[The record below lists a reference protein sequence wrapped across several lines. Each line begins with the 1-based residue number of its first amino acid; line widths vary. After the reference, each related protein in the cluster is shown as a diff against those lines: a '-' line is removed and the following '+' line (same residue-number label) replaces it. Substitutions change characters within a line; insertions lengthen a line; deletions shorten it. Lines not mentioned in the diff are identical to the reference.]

1 MTEIKQPKI
10 RFKGFTDIWEQYK
23 LGDLAE
29 IVGGGTPSTKVSEY
43 WNGNIDWYAPA
54 ELGSKRYL
62 KKSEKTITEL
72 GLKKSSAKLLPI
84 GTVLFTSRAGIGN
97 TAILEKEGTT
107 NQGFQSI
114 VPKSDILDTY
124 FIYSRTKELKKYGET
139 KGAGTTFIEVSGKE
153 MSKMNINVPNIEEQ
167 QKIGAF
173 FKSLDDTIVLHQQKL
188 EVTKQFKQTMLKKMF
203 PKKDSNIPE
212 IRFKGFTS
220 EWKEQELKEFLS
232 KPKLEELNLTSP
244 DDLMTL
250 KLNLGGLVSSKN
262 KTTLSLTS
270 TKYYKRKAGQFI
282 FGKQNFFNGSMAII
296 PERFNNKGTSSF
308 VPSLNIKNIN
318 SYFLYLNMSR
328 KDFYKEKEV
337 LAEGT
342 GSKVLS
348 ENTLLSFKIK
358 ITENSNEQELI
369 GNYFKELDNKIK
381 DLEQKLETYK
391 EFKKAMLQ
399 KMFI

>member
-10 RFKGFTDIWEQYK
+10 RFKGNIDNWEQRK
-23 LGDLAE
+23 GSEIFKTVSDKNHPDLPVLSASQKKGMVLRND
-29 IVGGGTPSTKVSEY
+29 I
-43 WNGNIDWYAPA
+43 NIDIKYDKKSLSTYKKVLYGQFVVHLRSFQGGFAFSNVEGITSPAYTILDFKNENSDSNIYWKYVLSSKKFIKMLEKITYGIRDGKSISFSDFSTLKFYAP
-54 ELGSKRYL
+54 
-62 KKSEKTITEL
+62 
-72 GLKKSSAKLLPI
+72 PI
-84 GTVLFTSRAGIGN
+84 VEQTNIG
-97 TAILEKEGTT
+97 E
-107 NQGFQSI
+107 
-114 VPKSDILDTY
+114 
-124 FIYSRTKELKKYGET
+124 
-139 KGAGTTFIEVSGKE
+139 
-153 MSKMNINVPNIEEQ
+153 
-167 QKIGAF
+167 F
-173 FKSLDDTIVLHQQKL
+173 FKTLDDTIALHKQKL